1 MINYLTMPILSKSDI
16 TYILS
21 APKIRIENDA
31 AYAKYLLKTLIF
43 VAEKASLKDRFF
55 RALYN
60 LEPARFMLTELG
72 KKPVYN
78 GQTYDLEEIIS
89 EFNTLEDLST
99 ACGKHVISF
108 YEESPHA
115 IHIFLEF
122 QVTAPPVETPVDE
135 DLLDRRLEKETSW

>member
-1 MINYLTMPILSKSDI
+1 MPILSKSDI

-31 AYAKYLLKTLIF
+31 AYAKYLLKTLTF
-43 VAEKASLKDRFF
+43 LAEKASLRDRFF
-55 RALYN
+55 KSLYN
-60 LEPARFMLTELG
+60 LEPARLMLVEMD

-108 YEESPHA
+108 YEETKELLQ
-115 IHIFLEF
+115 IFLEF
-122 QVTAPPVETPVDE
+122 QVTPPPVETPIDE

>member
-1 MINYLTMPILSKSDI
+1 MPILSKSDI

-31 AYAKYLLKTLIF
+31 AYAKYLLKTLTF
-43 VAEKASLKDRFF
+43 HAEKASLRDRFF
-55 RALYN
+55 RSLYN
-60 LEPARFMLTELG
+60 LEPARLMLVEMD

-108 YEESPHA
+108 YEVTKE
-115 IHIFLEF
+115 ILQIFLEF
-122 QVTAPPVETPVDE
+122 QVTPPHVETPIDE

>member
-1 MINYLTMPILSKSDI
+1 MPILSKSDI

-31 AYAKYLLKTLIF
+31 AYAKYLLKTLTF
-43 VAEKASLKDRFF
+43 HAEKASLRDRFF
-55 RALYN
+55 KSLYN
-60 LEPARFMLTELG
+60 LEPARLMLVEMD

-108 YEESPHA
+108 YEETKELLQ
-115 IHIFLEF
+115 IFLEF
-122 QVTAPPVETPVDE
+122 QVTPPPVETPIDE

>member
-1 MINYLTMPILSKSDI
+1 MPILSKSDI

-43 VAEKASLKDRFF
+43 VAEKAGLKEKFF
-55 RALYN
+55 VALYA
-60 LEPARFMLTELG
+60 LKPARFMLTELD
-72 KKPVYN
+72 KKQVYN

-108 YEESPHA
+108 YEETKET

-122 QVTAPPVETPVDE
+122 QVQTAPEAVPVDE
-135 DLLDRRLEKETSW
+135 ALSERRLEKETSW

>member
-1 MINYLTMPILSKSDI
+1 MINYFTMPILSKSDI

-43 VAEKASLKDRFF
+43 VAEKAGLKDRFF

-60 LEPARFMLTELG
+60 LEPAKLLLVDMD
-72 KKPVYN
+72 KKQLYN

-115 IHIFLEF
+115 LHIFLEF
-122 QVTAPPVETPVDE
+122 QVQATPDAVPVDE
-135 DLLDRRLEKETSW
+135 SILERRLEKETSW

>member
-31 AYAKYLLKTLIF
+31 AYAKYLLKTLVF
-43 VAEKASLKDRFF
+43 VAEKAGLKDRFF

-60 LEPARFMLTELG
+60 LEPAKLLLVDMD

>member
-1 MINYLTMPILSKSDI
+1 MINYFIMPILSKSDI

-43 VAEKASLKDRFF
+43 VAEKAGLKDRFF
-55 RALYN
+55 RSLYN
-60 LEPARFMLTELG
+60 LEPAKLLLVDMD
-72 KKPVYN
+72 KKQLYN

-108 YEESPHA
+108 YEESAHA
-115 IHIFLEF
+115 LHIFLEF
-122 QVTAPPVETPVDE
+122 QVQATSEAVPVDE
-135 DLLDRRLEKETSW
+135 SLSERRLEKETSW

>member
-1 MINYLTMPILSKSDI
+1 MPILSKSDI

-43 VAEKASLKDRFF
+43 VAEKAGLKDRFF

-60 LEPARFMLTELG
+60 LETAKLLLVDMD
-72 KKPVYN
+72 KKQLYN

>member
-1 MINYLTMPILSKSDI
+1 MINYFTMPILSKSDI

-31 AYAKYLLKTLIF
+31 AYAKYLLKTLVF
-43 VAEKASLKDRFF
+43 VAEKACLKDRFF

-60 LEPARFMLTELG
+60 LEPAKLLLVDMD
-72 KKPVYN
+72 KKQVYN

-108 YEESPHA
+108 YEESAHA
-115 IHIFLEF
+115 LHIFLEF
-122 QVTAPPVETPVDE
+122 QVTVPPVETPVDE
-135 DLLDRRLEKETSW
+135 DLLNRRLEKETSW

>member
-1 MINYLTMPILSKSDI
+1 MPILSKSDI

-31 AYAKYLLKTLIF
+31 AYAKYLLKTLTF
-43 VAEKASLKDRFF
+43 LAEKASLRDRFF
-55 RALYN
+55 KSLYN
-60 LEPARFMLTELG
+60 LEPARLMLVEMD

-108 YEESPHA
+108 YEETKELLQ
-115 IHIFLEF
+115 IFLEF
-122 QVTAPPVETPVDE
+122 QVTPPPVETPVDE

>member
-1 MINYLTMPILSKSDI
+1 MINYFTMPILSKSDI

-31 AYAKYLLKTLIF
+31 AYAKYLLKTLTF
-43 VAEKASLKDRFF
+43 LAEKASLRDKFF
-55 RALYN
+55 KSLYN
-60 LEPARFMLTELG
+60 LEPARFMLVDMDKE
-72 KKPVYN
+72 PVYN

-108 YEESPHA
+108 YEVTKETLQ
-115 IHIFLEF
+115 IFLEF
-122 QVTAPPVETPVDE
+122 QVQTAPEAVPVDE
-135 DLLDRRLEKETSW
+135 ALSERRLEKETSW

>member
-1 MINYLTMPILSKSDI
+1 MPILSKSDI

-31 AYAKYLLKTLIF
+31 AYAKYLLKTLTF
-43 VAEKASLKDRFF
+43 LAEKASLRDRFF
-55 RALYN
+55 KSLYN
-60 LEPARFMLTELG
+60 LEPARLMLVEMD

-78 GQTYDLEEIIS
+78 GQIYDLEEIIS

-108 YEESPHA
+108 YEETKELLQ
-115 IHIFLEF
+115 IFLEF
-122 QVTAPPVETPVDE
+122 QVTPPPVETPVDE

>member
-1 MINYLTMPILSKSDI
+1 MPILSKSDI

-43 VAEKASLKDRFF
+43 VAEKASLRDRFF
-55 RALYN
+55 KSLYN
-60 LEPARFMLTELG
+60 LEPARLMLVEMD

-108 YEESPHA
+108 YEETKELLQ
-115 IHIFLEF
+115 IFLEF
-122 QVTAPPVETPVDE
+122 QVTPPPVETPIDE

>member
-1 MINYLTMPILSKSDI
+1 MPILSKSDI

-31 AYAKYLLKTLIF
+31 AYAKYLLKTLVF
-43 VAEKASLKDRFF
+43 VAEKASLRDRFF
-55 RALYN
+55 RSLYN
-60 LEPARFMLTELG
+60 LEPARLMLVEMDI
-72 KKPVYN
+72 KPVYN

-108 YEESPHA
+108 YEVTKELLQ
-115 IHIFLEF
+115 IFLEF
-122 QVTAPPVETPVDE
+122 QVTPPPVETPIDE